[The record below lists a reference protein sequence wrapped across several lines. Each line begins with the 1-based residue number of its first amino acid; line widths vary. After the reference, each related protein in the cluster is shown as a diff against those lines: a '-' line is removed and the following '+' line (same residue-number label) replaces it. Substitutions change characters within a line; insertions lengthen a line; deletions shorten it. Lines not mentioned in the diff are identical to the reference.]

1 MNLADPTRS
10 QRLDALA
17 AEFALGTLPAR
28 TRARLARVAGGDAA
42 VATAIRSWELRL
54 APLADGVVPITPPP
68 RVWQAIAARLG
79 IAADTTSETSW
90 WTRVAFWR
98 GLALASVV
106 TALALAIA
114 LLAPRQE
121 ELQQPIVAVLADQ
134 AGNPALIASAQRG
147 EPFIT
152 VKPVR
157 VATLA
162 PGRALELWLL
172 PTGAAPR
179 SLGVIPAAGV
189 SRVTLAAPSEIAL
202 AQIPALAVSLEPVGG
217 SPTGAPT
224 GPVLYTG
231 KIERM
236 Y

>member
-1 MNLADPTRS
+1 MNLSDPARP

-17 AEFALGTLPAR
+17 AEYALGTLPALA
-28 TRARLARVAGGDAA
+28 RARLARTALGDAA
-42 VATAIRSWELRL
+42 VASAIRGWELRL
-54 APLADGVVPITPPP
+54 APFADGVAPITPPA
-68 RVWQAIAARLG
+68 RVWRAIAARLG
-79 IAADTTSETSW
+79 FAAATASETSW

-98 GLALASVV
+98 GLALAGVV
-106 TALALAIA
+106 TAFALAIA

-121 ELQQPIVAVLADQ
+121 EPRQSIVVVLSDKD
-134 AGNPALIASAQRG
+134 GKPGLIASAQRG
-147 EPFIT
+147 ERYMT
-152 VKPVR
+152 LKAVG
-157 VATLA
+157 VASLDA
-162 PGRALELWLL
+162 GRALELWLL

-179 SLGVIPAAGV
+179 SLGVIPATGV
-189 SRVTLAAPSEIAL
+189 SRVALATPSEMAL
-202 AQIPALAVSLEPVGG
+202 AQVPALAVSLEPAGG

>member
-1 MNLADPTRS
+1 MNLSDPARS

-28 TRARLARVAGGDAA
+28 TRARLSRVALGDAA
-42 VATAIRSWELRL
+42 VASAILGWELRL
-54 APLADGVVPITPPP
+54 APLADAVAPITPPP
-68 RVWQAIAARLG
+68 RIWQAIAARLG
-79 IAADTTSETSW
+79 ITAVPTSETSL

-98 GLALASVV
+98 GLALAGFV
-106 TALALAIA
+106 TAFALAITQI
-114 LLAPRQE
+114 APKQE
-121 ELQQPIVAVLADQ
+121 EPQQPIVAVLADKD
-134 AGNPALIASAQRG
+134 GKPALIASARRG
-147 EPFIT
+147 ERFMT
-152 VKPVR
+152 VKAVG
-157 VATLA
+157 VAIPEA
-162 PGRALELWLL
+162 GKALELWLL

-179 SLGVIPAAGV
+179 SLGVIPATGV
-189 SRVTLAAPSEIAL
+189 SRVTLAAPPETSL
-202 AQIPALAVSLEPVGG
+202 AKIPALAVSLEPAGG

>member
-1 MNLADPTRS
+1 MNLSDPARS
-10 QRLDALA
+10 QRLNALA
-17 AEFALGTLPAR
+17 AEYVLGTLPAR
-28 TRARLARVAGGDAA
+28 TRARLARTALADAA
-42 VATAIRSWELRL
+42 VAAAIRGWEMRL
-54 APLADGVVPITPPP
+54 APLADGVAPITPPP

-79 IAADTTSETSW
+79 IAADTTSENSW

-98 GLALASVV
+98 GLALAGAV
-106 TALALAIA
+106 TAFALAIA
-114 LLAPRQE
+114 LLAPKQE
-121 ELQQPIVAVLADQ
+121 ELQQPIVAVLSDKD
-134 AGNPALIASAQRG
+134 GKLALIASAQRG
-147 EPFIT
+147 DRFMT
-152 VKPVR
+152 VKAVG
-157 VATLA
+157 VATPDA
-162 PGRALELWLL
+162 GKALELWLL

-189 SRVTLAAPSEIAL
+189 SRVTLAAPPEIAV

>member
-1 MNLADPTRS
+1 MNLSDPARS

-17 AEFALGTLPAR
+17 AEYALGTLRAPA
-28 TRARLARVAGGDAA
+28 RARLARAALGDAA
-42 VATAIRSWELRL
+42 VASAIRRWEFRL
-54 APLADGVVPITPPP
+54 APFADGVAPITPPA
-68 RVWQAIAARLG
+68 RVWRAITARLG
-79 IAADTTSETSW
+79 FAAATASETSW

-98 GLALASVV
+98 GLALAGFV
-106 TALALAIA
+106 TAFALAIA

-121 ELQQPIVAVLADQ
+121 EPQQPIVAVLADKE
-134 AGNPALIASAQRG
+134 GKPALIASAQRG
-147 EPFIT
+147 ERFMT
-152 VKPVR
+152 VKAVG
-157 VATLA
+157 VAALEA
-162 PGRALELWLL
+162 EKVLELWLL

-189 SRVTLAAPSEIAL
+189 SRVTLAAPPEIAL
-202 AQIPALAVSLEPVGG
+202 AQIPALAVSLEPTGG

-231 KIERM
+231 TIERM